1 MWTSDTIPRINIFNI
16 KYLSTRSS
24 PPAWFK
30 QTQTSGQSHYSRAQT
45 PETPRWRRAGD
56 SGDETPRWRR
66 GKSHH
71 HWHHGCRDHPWQHHH
86 IEPCAHQVKVADQGG
101 EEIQE
106 PSLPLEVKRS
116 IFFAE
121 SDLNHGQA
129 TLLLELIKK
138 VLLDVEKDLPTGGYI
153 SSRPNTPGPDSS
165 DRFERRPR
173 HSTLLCSVQ
182 MQMTE
187 NEIITLGNQL
197 PLPNLTISLLTTS
210 TALKLKSFL
219 IFNFEVVAFTR
230 LKIRK

>member
-1 MWTSDTIPRINIFNI
+1 M
-16 KYLSTRSS
+16 
-24 PPAWFK
+24 
-30 QTQTSGQSHYSRAQT
+30 
-45 PETPRWRRAGD
+45 
-56 SGDETPRWRR
+56 
-66 GKSHH
+66 
-71 HWHHGCRDHPWQHHH
+71 
-86 IEPCAHQVKVADQGG
+86 
-101 EEIQE
+101 
-106 PSLPLEVKRS
+106 KRS

-165 DRFERRPR
+165 DRFDRRPR
-173 HSTLLCSVQ
+173 PSSVQ

>member
-1 MWTSDTIPRINIFNI
+1 MARD
-16 KYLSTRSS
+16 K
-24 PPAWFK
+24 
-30 QTQTSGQSHYSRAQT
+30 GHYCYKFAQY
-45 PETPRWRRAGD
+45 W
-56 SGDETPRWRR
+56 
-66 GKSHH
+66 HH
-71 HWHHGCRDHPWQHHH
+71 HWHHGWQYHH

-101 EEIQE
+101 EEIQA

>member
-1 MWTSDTIPRINIFNI
+1 M
-16 KYLSTRSS
+16 
-24 PPAWFK
+24 
-30 QTQTSGQSHYSRAQT
+30 
-45 PETPRWRRAGD
+45 
-56 SGDETPRWRR
+56 
-66 GKSHH
+66 
-71 HWHHGCRDHPWQHHH
+71 
-86 IEPCAHQVKVADQGG
+86 
-101 EEIQE
+101 
-106 PSLPLEVKRS
+106 KRS

-165 DRFERRPR
+165 DRFDRRPR
-173 HSTLLCSVQ
+173 HSTLPCSVQ

-187 NEIITLGNQL
+187 NEIIPLGNQL